1 MGAGELWHHLL
12 IRYECIMNKFG
23 LSNFTR
29 MLNQLIIMSDLSL
42 KFPIRLVIQ
51 LINYTILTYI
61 SVNKYVLYLS
71 YLKKNIMFK
80 IKLIRN

>member
-51 LINYTILTYI
+51 LINYTILIYI
-61 SVNKYVLYLS
+61 SVNRYVLHLS
-71 YLKKNIMFK
+71 YFKKYLLCLK
-80 IKLIRN
+80 